1 MLRLK
6 IRAASL
12 NSKITRMEREALI
25 ADLKSTSPNTRLLYV
40 TPEQAAT
47 ATFKVGQEIKLYM
60 SVNFL
65 LVVESL

>member
-12 NSKITRMEREALI
+12 NSKITKAERDALI
-25 ADLKSTSPNTRLLYV
+25 MDLKSTSPNTRLLYV

-47 ATFKVGQEIKLYM
+47 ATFKVERKIILYI
-60 SVNFL
+60 
-65 LVVESL
+65 

>member
-12 NSKITRMEREALI
+12 NSKITKLEREAII

-47 ATFKVGQEIKLYM
+47 ATFKVRQEMMVYM
-60 SVNFL
+60 FVNFL
-65 LVVESL
+65 SVVESL